1 MSDKH
6 PWKIDVAVLCIF
18 FVRDDCFA
26 QSFASVKA
34 ARPRKLL
41 LWQDGPRPGREDDL
55 IGIQKCR
62 DIAEDIDWDCEVYRM
77 YNEKNYGCDPSTF
90 LSHKWAFSIVDKCIV
105 LEDDVVPDQSFFVF
119 CKELLDR
126 YEFDTRINRI
136 CGMNNVEGFECPDSY
151 FFSSIGSVWG
161 WATWKRVAEL
171 WNENYEFLDDEY
183 SIKELHL
190 LKKTKADKN
199 YFNTCLSHKREG
211 VPHWETIQTYSR
223 HMNSQLNII
232 PSKNLIHNVGLGE
245 NSTHSNTNLAVVPK
259 KLRRAFYSDSETMDF
274 PLKHPQYMM
283 DNVLYKEQLFRLTGI
298 GNPMIL
304 WARKAESIALRLL
317 HGDFRSVFAGIKRRF
332 IGVR

>member
-1 MSDKH
+1 MSDKY
-6 PWKIDVAVLCIF
+6 PWKLDVAVLCIF

-26 QSFASVKA
+26 QSFAAVKA
-34 ARPRKLL
+34 ARPRTLL

-90 LSHKWAFSIVDKCIV
+90 LSHKWAFSIVDKCII
-105 LEDDVVPDQSFFVF
+105 LEDDLVPSQSFFKF
-119 CKELLDR
+119 CKEMLDR
-126 YEFDTRINRI
+126 YENDTRINRVCGI
-136 CGMNNVEGFECPDSY
+136 CNLQNFDCPYDY
-151 FFSSIGSVWG
+151 IFSSIGSG
-161 WATWKRVAEL
+161 PGFATWKRVADL
-171 WNENYEFLDDEY
+171 WDESYSFLDDDY
-183 SIKELHL
+183 MMHTYF
-190 LKKTKADKN
+190 KKMNTKVDKK
-199 YFNTCLSHKREG
+199 YYQTCLAHKKEG
-211 VPHWETIQTYSR
+211 VPHWETIQTYAR

-232 PSKNLIHNVGLGE
+232 PTKNLIKNVGLGE
-245 NSTHSNTNLAVVPK
+245 NSTHSNMNLAVVPQ
-259 KLRRAFYSDSETMDF
+259 KLRTAFYADSKTMDF
-274 PLKHPQYMM
+274 PLKHPRYIFE
-283 DNVLYKEQLFRLTGI
+283 DIRYKEEYFRLTGI